1 MVPLLSLTG
10 KRWALGHDFR
20 SVHDASP
27 QNFPSVFLQHLRDMR
42 GSGLEDAPLPFT
54 HPDQMPPDLPRAV
67 ERIRRAVR
75 DGETVGIFGDYDAD
89 GITAVTQIIRA
100 FHRRGLKPIVY
111 LPHRQND
118 GYGLKEASLRF
129 FLERNVTLLLT
140 VDTGISSYHELEM
153 AAQAGVD
160 VIIVD
165 HHYIP
170 PELPPAFARI
180 HPGLASVPGTQ
191 PSAAGAA
198 FGLVAALERK
208 EGMVDAWSGRDEDLA
223 LAAIGTVADLVELGG
238 TNRALVRAGLAA
250 IAALPSGPLR
260 DLLTQSGIVGMPSS
274 RDLAFRIAP
283 RLNAAG
289 RMADPR
295 TALQA
300 LLGDRNALAEL
311 EVLNR
316 DRQAQT
322 REILRGLE
330 HTMAQSTAAFLTV
343 ASPHYPAGILGL
355 IAGRLT
361 ETRGCPSMVVQVQGD
376 ACVASLR
383 SIPGFHVTEALQDAA
398 GLLTSFGGHA
408 MAAGCTFLSSSLPE
422 LRERLNTRA
431 SSILTPE
438 ELVPQLPIDAVLDP
452 AAITLLL
459 CESLTDLEPF
469 GQGNPEPR
477 FLLPGVRFA
486 TLKRIGKDFAHLQG
500 TLNLSKG
507 GPLKAVG
514 FRLSPIFERIPQTC
528 DVACRIGIDT
538 WNGNRRPQV
547 FIEDVREAMQTSAP
561 VVSSISD
568 TTG

>member
-1 MVPLLSLTG
+1 MVLPLSLTG
-10 KRWALGHDFR
+10 KRWTPGRDFR

-42 GSGLEDAPLPFT
+42 GSGLEDAPLPFA

-75 DGETVGIFGDYDAD
+75 DGETVGIAD
-89 GITAVTQIIRA
+89 GITAVTQLIRA

-140 VDTGISSYHELEM
+140 VDTGISSYHELVM

-180 HPGLASVPGTQ
+180 HPGLAPVPGTQ

-198 FGLVAALERK
+198 FGLVAALERE

-223 LAAIGTVADLVELGG
+223 LAAIGTVADLVELSG
-238 TNRALVRAGLAA
+238 TNRTLVRAGLAA
-250 IAALPSGPLR
+250 IAAIPGGPLR
-260 DLLTQSGIVGMPSS
+260 DLLTQSGIVGAPSS

-316 DRQAQT
+316 ERQAQT

-330 HTMAQSTAAFLTV
+330 HTMAQSTSAFLTV
-343 ASPHYPAGILGL
+343 AGSHYPAGILGL

-361 ETRGCPSMVVQVQGD
+361 ETLGCPSMVVQVQGD

-383 SIPGFHVTEALQDAA
+383 SIPGFHVTEALQGAA
-398 GLLTSFGGHA
+398 DLLTSFGGHA

-431 SSILTPE
+431 SSLLTPE

-452 AAITLLL
+452 AAVTLLL
-459 CESLTDLEPF
+459 CESLTELEPF

-477 FLLPGVRFA
+477 FLLPGVCFA

-500 TLNLSKG
+500 SI

-538 WNGNRRPQV
+538 WNGNRRPQI
-547 FIEDVREAMQTSAP
+547 FLEDIRPAVPVAAEAPIFKHQAP
-561 VVSSISD
+561 
-568 TTG
+568 